1 MLADAGDEINA
12 ARSRV
17 ILGVVLHGKGQTE
30 QALTMHR
37 EVEPLLRRLSDRPWL
52 ARVVN
57 NQGVFLATLGQTA
70 EAAQAY
76 EEAVEL
82 HLVNADHSLAAS
94 SLLNWAELLLDHGQ
108 ATEAR
113 TRLEQAE
120 ELLFALPSPPAWV
133 VQTYEILTRRI
144 AEATQPG

>member
-17 ILGVVLHGKGQTE
+17 ILGVALHGKGQTE
-30 QALTMHR
+30 QALAMHR
-37 EVEPLLRRLSDRPWL
+37 EVEPLFRRLSDRPWL

-57 NQGVFLATLGQTA
+57 NQGVFLATLGRTV

-82 HLVNADHSLAAS
+82 HLINADRALAAS
-94 SLLNWAELLLDHGQ
+94 SLLNWA
-108 ATEAR
+108 
-113 TRLEQAE
+113 
-120 ELLFALPSPPAWV
+120 
-133 VQTYEILTRRI
+133 
-144 AEATQPG
+144 